1 MAKQNVIWR
10 RSGTEWVVRGA
21 IAAALAALGYVSVVQ
36 TLAYSQKFTDVVHAH
51 TLSPHDGRIT
61 ALMAQQLA
69 GVDATA
75 ADRLEADRLAR
86 VALRQDPT
94 VVIAASTLGLNA
106 QARGNI
112 AAARRLFSYAATL
125 SRRDL
130 QTQLWAIEDAVG
142 RGDVKKALHHY
153 DIALRTSRGAPDL
166 LYPVMAA
173 AIVNADV
180 RDAMAHIL
188 AARPPWGG
196 FFIDFVSGNGGDARS
211 TASLFLVLRRAGVPI
226 SDGAN
231 ATMVNTLATHS
242 SMADAW
248 NYYAAIH
255 PGVNRRTSRD
265 GRFAATETPSLFDW
279 VLIEEPGTIVSIQ
292 RGENGGVL
300 DFAASSGIA
309 GTLLR
314 QVQLLPPGRYLLE
327 GHSQGID
334 QPAESR
340 PYWTLTCR
348 NNGRELGR
356 VAMTNSAESNGR
368 FSGVINL
375 PIGCPE
381 QILSLIARPSDAGSG
396 MSGQIDQVKLR
407 PIGAMGSNR

>member
-1 MAKQNVIWR
+1 MAKRNVIWR
-10 RSGTEWVVRGA
+10 RSATEWAVRSA
-21 IAAALAALGYVSVVQ
+21 IAAALAALGYVSVAH
-36 TLAYSQKFTDVVHAH
+36 TLAYSQRFTDAVHAH
-51 TLSPHDGRIT
+51 ALSPHDGRIT
-61 ALMAQQLA
+61 ALMAQHLA
-69 GVDATA
+69 GVDATP
-75 ADRLEADRLAR
+75 ADRIEADRLAR

-94 VVIAASTLGLNA
+94 VVIAASTLGLDA
-106 QARGNI
+106 QARGDT
-112 AAARRLFSYAATL
+112 AEARRLFSYAATL

-142 RGDVKKALHHY
+142 RGDVKRALHHY

-173 AIVNADV
+173 AIVNPDV
-180 RDAMAHIL
+180 RAAMAHIL

-211 TASLFLVLRRAGVPI
+211 TASLLLMLRGAGVPI
-226 SDGAN
+226 SDDAN
-231 ATMVNTLATHS
+231 ATMVNTLATHG

-255 PGVNRRTSRD
+255 ADVDRRASRD
-265 GRFAATETPSLFDW
+265 GRFAATGTPSLFDW
-279 VLIEEPGTIVSIQ
+279 VLIEEPGTSVSIQ
-292 RGENGGVL
+292 RGENGGML
-300 DFAASSGIA
+300 DFAASSGIG

-314 QVQLLPPGRYLLE
+314 QVQLLPPGRYILE
-327 GHSQGID
+327 GHSEGID
-334 QPAESR
+334 QPVESR
-340 PYWTLTCR
+340 PYWMLACR
-348 NNGRELGR
+348 DNGRELGR

-368 FSGVINL
+368 FGGVINL

-381 QILSLIARPSDAGSG
+381 QILALIARPSDAVSG

-407 PIGAMGSNR
+407 PISAMDSNR